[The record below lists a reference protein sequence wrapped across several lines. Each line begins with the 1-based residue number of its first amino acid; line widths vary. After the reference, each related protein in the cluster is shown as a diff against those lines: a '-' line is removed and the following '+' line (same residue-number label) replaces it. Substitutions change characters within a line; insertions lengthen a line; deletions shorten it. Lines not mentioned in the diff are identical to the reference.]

1 MKLIASIM
9 PLIFISTFLG
19 LVIAALVAKTHQ
31 PKNKR
36 TTFRFPLAFMDI
48 TFYFICTLTLL
59 DLCGRKQ
66 FWWGY
71 SIVILLILFLIFYC
85 YDKWERSQ

>member
-1 MKLIASIM
+1 MKTFLSIM
-9 PLIFISTFLG
+9 VLICISTFLG

-36 TTFRFPLAFMDI
+36 TTFRFPLAFMDS

-71 SIVILLILFLIFYC
+71 LIVILLILFLNFYC
-85 YDKWERSQ
+85 YD

>member
-1 MKLIASIM
+1 M
-9 PLIFISTFLG
+9 
-19 LVIAALVAKTHQ
+19 AALAAKLHQ
-31 PKNKR
+31 FSGSLAK
-36 TTFRFPLAFMDI
+36 FRFSLAFMDS

-71 SIVILLILFLIFYC
+71 LIVILLILFLNFYC